1 MKVFKKRL
9 NSQTI
14 TGDAKCVTVYT
25 MKRKAIFDS
34 VVLTGAALA
43 AFSCTNGQKTP
54 VQKPNIV
61 FILADDLGWGDLSCY
76 GQSHFR
82 TPNIDA
88 LADRGLRFTQAYSG
102 TTVSAPS
109 RSCLVTGTHSGHTAI
124 RGNVE
129 LEPEGQFPLPAD
141 AVTIFHDLK
150 EAGYTTGAF
159 GKWGLGFVGSTGD
172 PQKMGVDRFYGF
184 NCQLLAHSY
193 YADHLWDNDTR
204 IELTDNCDEVPYG
217 EGTYIPDLIQEKA
230 LQFLDDAVS
239 DGKPFFMWYPTT
251 IPHAE
256 LIVPQDS
263 IIQGLAGKYPETPFH
278 GCDQG
283 MPGFRK
289 GGYCSQKYP
298 HATFAAMVTRLDAY
312 VGRIV
317 DKLKEL
323 GVLDNTI
330 IIFASD
336 NGPHLEG
343 GADPDFFD
351 SNGPWRGYKRDVYE
365 GGIRVPF
372 IVSWPGHVADGG
384 HTDFMCSF
392 WDLMPTLRDIN
403 GQDIPDNMDGISLL
417 PLWEGR
423 KGQKEHEYLYFE
435 FQEMGGRQAVRQGP
449 WKLVHL
455 NIRSDRDSYE
465 LYNLDEDPSETRDLI
480 SLYPDIAERLKGIM
494 AGAHVRNPH
503 FPVLKGES

>member
-1 MKVFKKRL
+1 MEKKK
-9 NSQTI
+9 I
-14 TGDAKCVTVYT
+14 
-25 MKRKAIFDS
+25 IDS
-34 VVLTGAALA
+34 VLLAGAAVA
-43 AFSCTNGQKTP
+43 AGACGQQGKEAP
-54 VQKPNIV
+54 RKPNVV

-76 GQSHFR
+76 GQTHFS

-88 LADRGLRFTQAYSG
+88 IAAQGIRFTQAYSG

-124 RGNVE
+124 RGNME
-129 LEPEGQFPLPAD
+129 LDPEGQFPLPA
-141 AVTIFHDLK
+141 ASRTIFHDMK
-150 EAGYTTGAF
+150 DAGYTTGAF

-172 PQKMGVDRFYGF
+172 PNKMGVDSFYGF

-193 YADHLWDNDTR
+193 YADHIWDNEQR

-217 EGTYIPDLIQEKA
+217 QGSYIPDLIQDKA
-230 LQFLDDAVS
+230 LAFMENSVKE
-239 DGKPFFMWYPTT
+239 GKPFFMWYPTT

-256 LIVPQDS
+256 LIVPEDE
-263 IIQGLAGKYPETPFH
+263 IIQGLRGKYPETPYH

-283 MPGFRK
+283 NPMFRK
-289 GGYCSQKYP
+289 GGYCSQEYP
-298 HATFAAMVTRLDAY
+298 RATFAAMVSRLDMY
-312 VGRIV
+312 VGQIV

-323 GVLDNTI
+323 GVYDNTI

-365 GGIRVPF
+365 GGVRVPF
-372 IVSWPGHVADGG
+372 IVQWNGHTAKGKE
-384 HTDFMCSF
+384 TDFMCSF
-392 WDLMPTLRDIN
+392 WDLMPTLREIN
-403 GQDIPDNMDGISLL
+403 GQDCPEDMDGISIL
-417 PLWEGR
+417 PLLEGR
-423 KGQKEHEYLYFE
+423 KGQKEHEFLYFE

-455 NIRSDRDSYE
+455 NIRNDRECYE
-465 LYNLDEDPSETRDLI
+465 LYNLDEDPSETT
-480 SLYPDIAERLKGIM
+480 DIIGENQGKAEELKIIM
-494 AGAHVRNPH
+494 AESHIPNPD
-503 FPVLKGES
+503 FPVLRGE

>member
-1 MKVFKKRL
+1 
-9 NSQTI
+9 
-14 TGDAKCVTVYT
+14 
-25 MKRKAIFDS
+25 MKRSLVIDS
-34 VVLTGAALA
+34 MLIGGATLA
-43 AFSCTNGQKTP
+43 AGACSQQGKAP
-54 VQKPNIV
+54 ERKPNVV

-76 GQSHFR
+76 GQTHFS

-88 LADRGLRFTQAYSG
+88 IAAQGMRFTQAYSG

-124 RGNVE
+124 RGNME
-129 LEPEGQFPLPAD
+129 LEPEGQFPLPAGSR
-141 AVTIFHDLK
+141 TIFHDLQD
-150 EAGYTTGAF
+150 AGYVTGAF

-172 PQKMGVDRFYGF
+172 PNKMGVDRFYGF

-193 YADHLWDNDTR
+193 YADHIWDNEKR
-204 IELTDNCDEVPYG
+204 IDLSGNCDEVPYG
-217 EGTYIPDLIQEKA
+217 EGPYIPDLIQKEA
-230 LQFLDDAVS
+230 LAFMENAVQA
-239 DGKPFFMWYPTT
+239 GKPFFMWYPTT

-256 LIVPQDS
+256 LIVPEDE
-263 IIQGLAGKYPETPFH
+263 IIQDLRGKYPETPFS

-289 GGYCSQKYP
+289 GGYCSQEYP
-298 HATFAAMVTRLDAY
+298 HATFAAMVTRLDMY
-312 VGRIV
+312 VGQIV

-323 GVLDNTI
+323 GVYDNTI

-372 IVSWPGHVADGG
+372 IVQWNGHVAEGVES
-384 HTDFMCSF
+384 DFMCSF
-392 WDLMPTLRDIN
+392 WDLMPTLRELN
-403 GQDIPDNMDGISLL
+403 GQDVAEDMDGISLL
-417 PLWEGR
+417 PMLEGR
-423 KGQKEHEYLYFE
+423 EGQKEHEYLYFE

-455 NIRSDRDSYE
+455 NIRGDAECYE
-465 LYNLDEDPSETRDLI
+465 LYNLDEDPSEAN
-480 SLYPDIAERLKGIM
+480 DIIDANPEKAEELGAIM
-494 AGAHVRNPH
+494 AESHIPNPD
-503 FPVLKGES
+503 FPVLRGE